1 MSQPKPGLLRFVFDY
16 PYHIGVPAGSYLVR
30 LKADA
35 IGVIKISGR
44 EGIQSYDKSL
54 NQRPRLED
62 NEEPELIAV
71 EGDQR
76 SGRVIMTT
84 NNGAAIYTIAG
95 EKGKS
100 IYPWYFSS
108 VEIIFAVND
117 VYASIETESNAIE
130 ARRLMQGFFNKFLHC
145 YRHSSADTFT
155 RILSEES
162 DLSLYVLLYI
172 NEFSDEEIKGG
183 FLGDVLTNFEKLDS
197 RKFKPYPVQGVRGKE
212 DIVPIIEGRH
222 TSPFT
227 STDIKK
233 SIIDGGK
240 LNNIK
245 NNCYALDE
253 MPSYRKMF
261 LSGLEKIALDSDYK
275 SAIINFD
282 TAVEMAVAS
291 IITEALRRKGK
302 TEQEIEDLF
311 DESVSA
317 SYQLQDK
324 GYLTTMRRMKRLEEA
339 INEVRDQNGMANLV
353 LKNTIEYKDWDEKV
367 RKKRNK
373 IVHAGRTYN
382 EAEAKDAFIAGQKF
396 ILFLENEE
404 RDMIIGHQA

>member
-1 MSQPKPGLLRFVFDY
+1 
-16 PYHIGVPAGSYLVR
+16 
-30 LKADA
+30 
-35 IGVIKISGR
+35 
-44 EGIQSYDKSL
+44 
-54 NQRPRLED
+54 
-62 NEEPELIAV
+62 
-71 EGDQR
+71 
-76 SGRVIMTT
+76 MTT

-108 VEIIFAVND
+108 VEVIFAVND
-117 VYASIETESNAIE
+117 VYASIATESNAIE

-155 RILSEES
+155 RILSEEN

-172 NEFSDEEIKGG
+172 NEFSDEERKSG
-183 FLGDVLTNFEKLDS
+183 FLGDILTNFEKLDS
-197 RKFKPYPVQGVRGKE
+197 RKFKPYPVQGVRGGE
-212 DIVPIIEGRH
+212 DIIPIIEGRH

-233 SIIDGGK
+233 SILNEGK
-240 LNNIK
+240 LSNI
-245 NNCYALDE
+245 NGNCYALDE

-261 LSGLEKIALDSDYK
+261 LSGLEKIALDNDYK

-339 INEVRDQNGMANLV
+339 INEVRSKKSIVNLA
-353 LKNTIEYKDWDEKV
+353 LKNTTEYKDWSEKV
-367 RKKRNK
+367 RNKRNK
-373 IVHAGRTYN
+373 IVHAGKTYN
-382 EAEAKDAFIAGQKF
+382 ETEAKEAFVAGQKF

-404 RDMIIGHQA
+404 RGMFIQ